1 MGMGADVPCG
11 ASCPVSR
18 GVLAMPP
25 AYMYAQH
32 KVQSLTASNAVLAT
46 RDESPGSHP
55 AADEQADSTVNTHL
69 VAQATGNSLAA

>member
-1 MGMGADVPCG
+1 
-11 ASCPVSR
+11 
-18 GVLAMPP
+18 MPP

-69 VAQATGNSLAA
+69 VAQASYREFPSCMSSEHALCALA